1 MAATSFN
8 RLTTQD
14 PGFTTT
20 GRTTFRLA
28 MRGERYDD
36 DGRRIRLTD
45 DLIEQLRAVPG
56 VERVAA
62 ASHVPIADCCS
73 RFGLHVEGEVR
84 ETSTEHLVT
93 GNVVTPDFFETLG
106 IPFVSGRTF
115 GASDQRGAPW
125 VVVINETFGRDLFP
139 GRDPLGRTVH
149 VGSRDATVIGV
160 VRDVK
165 QTTLMDGPEPQ
176 FYQPQSQLAW
186 EALTFVVQLRDGT
199 APASATRAARGI
211 LRQLDPLLPLYR
223 ATTLDAI
230 LESAL
235 TSQRMFRTLL
245 QGFALVALILAT
257 AGMYGVTSY
266 FVAQRIP
273 EMGIRLALG
282 ARPGSLVALIVRQG
296 MVLAAIGAVVG
307 LAGAFAAARLLAT
320 LLYGVSAGEP
330 QTYLLAAGLSAVT
343 TVLACLAPA
352 RRAMTVEPLT
362 ALRSE

>member
-1 MAATSFN
+1 
-8 RLTTQD
+8 
-14 PGFTTT
+14 
-20 GRTTFRLA
+20 
-28 MRGERYDD
+28 
-36 DGRRIRLTD
+36 
-45 DLIEQLRAVPG
+45 
-56 VERVAA
+56 
-62 ASHVPIADCCS
+62 
-73 RFGLHVEGEVR
+73 
-84 ETSTEHLVT
+84 
-93 GNVVTPDFFETLG
+93 
-106 IPFVSGRTF
+106 
-115 GASDQRGAPW
+115 
-125 VVVINETFGRDLFP
+125 
-139 GRDPLGRTVH
+139 
-149 VGSRDATVIGV
+149 V

-273 EMGIRLALG
+273 ELGIRLALG
-282 ARPGSLVALIVRQG
+282 ARPRSLVALIMRQG

-307 LAGAFAAARLLAT
+307 LTGAFVAARLLAT
-320 LLYGVSAGEP
+320 MLYGVSAGEP
-330 QTYLLAAGLSAVT
+330 MTYLLAAGLSAVT
-343 TVLACLAPA
+343 TVLACLVPA
-352 RRAMTVEPLT
+352 RRATTVEPLT
-362 ALRSE
+362 ALRSV